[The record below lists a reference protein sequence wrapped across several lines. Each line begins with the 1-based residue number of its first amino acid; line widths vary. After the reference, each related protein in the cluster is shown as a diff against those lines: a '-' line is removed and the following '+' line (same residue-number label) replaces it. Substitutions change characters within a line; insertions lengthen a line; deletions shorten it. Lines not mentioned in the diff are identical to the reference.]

1 VPILRWSSYTSQK
14 RIRKPNYFSK
24 KDYFL
29 FSKKKMSLLRPD
41 FNFER
46 SCSDFAFVIS
56 LIVPS
61 IETFVLLIVVII
73 QVVRKKPK
81 ETYMAYVYIIVALV
95 FIFFS
100 TFALYYNFPGIF
112 CGFFLVY
119 LFSAI
124 FLPPIIEASMK

>member
-1 VPILRWSSYTSQK
+1 MR
-14 RIRKPNYFSK
+14 
-24 KDYFL
+24 
-29 FSKKKMSLLRPD
+29 LLRPD

-61 IETFVLLIVVII
+61 IVIFVLLVVVSI
-73 QVVRKKPK
+73 QLFWKKPK
-81 ETYMAYVYIIVALV
+81 ETYMVYVWIIVALAV
-95 FIFFS
+95 ILFS

-124 FLPPIIEASMK
+124 FLPPILEASGVSTKTR

>member
-1 VPILRWSSYTSQK
+1 MP
-14 RIRKPNYFSK
+14 
-24 KDYFL
+24 
-29 FSKKKMSLLRPD
+29 LLRPD

-61 IETFVLLIVVII
+61 IVTFVLLIIVII

-81 ETYMAYVYIIVALV
+81 ETYMGYVYIIVVLAV
-95 FIFFS
+95 IFLS

-119 LFSAI
+119 LFSAVFI
-124 FLPPIIEASMK
+124 PPILEASGVSTTTTIK

>member
-1 VPILRWSSYTSQK
+1 MP
-14 RIRKPNYFSK
+14 
-24 KDYFL
+24 
-29 FSKKKMSLLRPD
+29 LLRPD

-61 IETFVLLIVVII
+61 IVTFVLLIVVII
-73 QVVRKKPK
+73 KVVQKKPK
-81 ETYMAYVYIIVALV
+81 ETYMAYVYIMIVLV
-95 FIFFS
+95 GIFLS

-124 FLPPIIEASMK
+124 FLPPILEASGVATTTK